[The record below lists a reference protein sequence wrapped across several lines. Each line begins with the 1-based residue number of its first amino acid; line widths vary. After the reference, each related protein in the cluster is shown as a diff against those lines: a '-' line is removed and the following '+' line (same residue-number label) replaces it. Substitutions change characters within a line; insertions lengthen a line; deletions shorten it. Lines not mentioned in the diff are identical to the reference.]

1 MYTVSERDM
10 LMSIIAV
17 LEDDNKTDL
26 SAILQVSKFV
36 YEPQYEFS
44 GIISYQHNLYASLRV
59 PIKCR
64 KIVQDNLSTLSNI
77 ACDLY
82 IDDEDYYFRGINNVG
97 ILPIQTEDIEYENK
111 RFVMEKDS
119 IFSNFIKFVINNQE
133 LNDLQKKYLF
143 EACECGEKI
152 GRASCRERV

>member
-82 IDDEDYYFRGINNVG
+82 IDDKQCWN
-97 ILPIQTEDIEYENK
+97 P
-111 RFVMEKDS
+111 
-119 IFSNFIKFVINNQE
+119 SNTN
-133 LNDLQKKYLF
+133 
-143 EACECGEKI
+143 
-152 GRASCRERV
+152 